1 MIRGRAV
8 LRIALLLPWLVSPIA
23 NGVMWHF
30 LFNLQMGLINYIP
43 AWFGV
48 NLPSPFGSQ
57 AWALP
62 TTIATDV
69 WRNAPLATFLL
80 LPGLLAIPSEQWE
93 YAIIE
98 GASSLTRIRYIV
110 IPWTRYLIL
119 AVALLLIG
127 ETLGTSDGILILTGG
142 GPGSATMT
150 PGLYSFLQAFQYQA
164 WSVGATAA
172 WLIVASMLLIGL
184 VYLRLVRAETRA

>member
-1 MIRGRAV
+1 
-8 LRIALLLPWLVSPIA
+8 
-23 NGVMWHF
+23 
-30 LFNLQMGLINYIP
+30 
-43 AWFGV
+43 
-48 NLPSPFGSQ
+48 
-57 AWALP
+57 LP

-127 ETLGTSDGILILTGG
+127 ETLGTSDSILILTGG